1 MFCNDNYRFFILEK
15 SLLNG
20 IALGA
25 VFKKVEVKV
34 KYDEFAA
41 KRKNF
46 KHFHNHSYNNSIAHL
61 LYLQNDCM
69 QKIFL
74 FILILFRLNFGSA
87 QNIEV
92 LADSYYKKGE
102 FKKAL
107 VIYENLIKEKP
118 YSYKY
123 VLKLV
128 DTHQQLEQFND
139 AENILVQRIE
149 KRQNPIL
156 LIELGYNFQL
166 KDSTDKATKFYN
178 DAIAYVDEN
187 PNYIYGIAKNFEDHS
202 LLDQAIQVY
211 DKGQLLTPDKNY
223 SIQLARIY
231 GDQGDIEKMF
241 TNYIDYIAYKPNYL
255 NNIKRAVSDFISE
268 NNTNENN
275 TYLRRALLKKIQQEP
290 NPYWYEMLSWLY
302 VQEKAYNKSFIQER
316 ALYKRNPE
324 SLDRIIELALTA
336 LNDKDNDTAKAIFNY
351 ILETT
356 QDAGT
361 ALTAHQYILE
371 IDTKNANVK
380 ELKRIDDTYN
390 NLFHEF
396 GKSEVT
402 LPLQLAYGNFLAFH
416 QKNTESA
423 TAFLR
428 QSLKLSISE
437 FQEAKV
443 KLLLAD
449 ILVLQEKFNEALIF
463 YSQIQANL
471 KNSTI
476 SQEARFKVAK
486 TSYYKGDFDWAESQL
501 KILKSS
507 TSQLIANDALDLKLL
522 ISDNKFEDSLQTAL
536 KYYARAD
543 LFAFQNKTDDAISLL
558 DKILKEHKGESI
570 TDQAL
575 YQQAKL
581 FEQKKE
587 YNKAENNYLLI
598 IKDYREDILADDA
611 HYHLAELYNTHLA
624 KPEDAKQL
632 FEKIIFEFEDSI
644 YFIEARKKFR
654 RLRGDTIN

>member
-1 MFCNDNYRFFILEK
+1 
-15 SLLNG
+15 
-20 IALGA
+20 
-25 VFKKVEVKV
+25 
-34 KYDEFAA
+34 
-41 KRKNF
+41 
-46 KHFHNHSYNNSIAHL
+46 
-61 LYLQNDCM
+61 M
-69 QKIFL
+69 QRIFL
-74 FILILFRLNFGSA
+74 IILVLFGLNYGFT
-87 QNIEV
+87 QNSEV
-92 LADSYYKKGE
+92 LADSYYKKGA

-107 VIYENLIKEKP
+107 IIYQNLNKEKP

-123 VLKLV
+123 IYRLV
-128 DTHQQLEQFND
+128 ETHQQLEQYEI
-139 AENILVQRIE
+139 AENILVKRLE
-149 KRQNPIL
+149 KRRNPTL

-166 KDSTDKATKFYN
+166 KDSIDKAVKYYN
-178 DAIAYVDEN
+178 EAIAYVDEK
-187 PNYIYGIAKNFEDHS
+187 PNYIYSIAKKFEDHS
-202 LLDQAIQVY
+202 LSEQAIRVY
-211 DKGQLLTPDKNY
+211 DKGKLLTPDKNY

-231 GDQGDIEKMF
+231 GDQGNIEKMF
-241 TNYIDYIAYKPNYL
+241 ANYIEYIAYKPNYL

-268 NNTNENN
+268 NRSNENN

-302 VQEKAYNKSFIQER
+302 VQEKAYNKSFIQEK

-324 SLDRIIELALTA
+324 SLDRIKELAVTA
-336 LNDKDNDTAKAIFNY
+336 LNDNDGNTSKYIFNY

-356 QDAGT
+356 QDVST
-361 ALTAHQYILE
+361 ALTAQQYILE
-371 IDTKNANVK
+371 IDTKSANEK

-390 NLFHEF
+390 NLFVEY
-396 GKSEVT
+396 GKSELT
-402 LPLQLAYGNFLAFH
+402 LPLQLAYGEFLAFN
-416 QKNTESA
+416 QKDTKSA
-423 TAFLR
+423 TTFLR
-428 QSLKLSISE
+428 KSLKLNISE
-437 FQEAKV
+437 FQEAEV

-522 ISDNKFEDSLQTAL
+522 ISDNKYEDSTQTAL
-536 KYYARAD
+536 KYYAKAD
-543 LFAFQNKTDDAISLL
+543 LYAFQNKTDDAISLL
-558 DKILKEHKGESI
+558 NKILEEHKGESI

-581 FEQKKE
+581 FEQKKQ
-587 YNKAENNYLLI
+587 YNKAEANYLLI

-611 HYHLAELYNTHLA
+611 HYYLAELYNTYLV
-624 KPEDAKQL
+624 KPEKAKHL
-632 FEKIIFEFEDSI
+632 YEKIIFEFEDSI

-654 RLRGDTIN
+654 MLRGDAIN